1 MQSVS
6 KHMGSSDIK
15 GWLLRA
21 VIATWSKDLMAVRA
35 ASCFASVAI
44 MPGIATGA
52 YVDRK
57 DVMAR
62 ASLMAKGGA
71 GWSVPT

>member
-1 MQSVS
+1 
-6 KHMGSSDIK
+6 
-15 GWLLRA
+15 
-21 VIATWSKDLMAVRA
+21 MAVRA

-57 DVMAR
+57 DVMAK